1 MAGVGRKS
9 RAIRV
14 HMLLPDVD
22 DVGTTR
28 RAARR
33 FSMLTGGT
41 NTNKIPK

>member
-9 RAIRV
+9 RAMRV

-28 RAARR
+28 RATLM

-41 NTNKIPK
+41 DTNKIPK